1 MTQTL
6 TPGRWRGLVA
16 TSTDSHVFTILAFDQ
31 RGSYI
36 EMLPEG
42 SSFDDAVTIKQD
54 VVAAL
59 SPHTSAVLLDPTYG
73 LTPALHMSRSSGL
86 LMALE
91 KTGYSGKSTYR
102 LTDFDPDWTVEK
114 IKKIGASAVKL
125 LVYYHPDAGEL
136 ATEIETLVRDTAA
149 ACHASDLPLFVEPLS
164 YSLDANVSK
173 SSAEF
178 AAQRPAIV
186 RETARRLGAIGPD
199 ILKMEFPVHAAID
212 TNEANWQSACAAISE
227 ASAVPWVLL
236 SAGVDFSVFERQAQI
251 ACQNGASGFLAGR
264 AIWKECVKMPS
275 EERQN
280 FLRNTAVE
288 RLTRLND
295 VTLKYGRAWTDF
307 YQPAKVSEDWYIHYS

>member
-31 RGSYI
+31 RGSYV

-42 SSFDDAVTIKQD
+42 STFEDAVTIKQE
-54 VVAAL
+54 VITAL

-73 LTPALHMSRSSGL
+73 LTPALYMSRSSGL

-91 KTGYSGKSTYR
+91 KTGYPGKSTYR
-102 LTDFDPDWTVEK
+102 LTDFDPNWTVEK

-149 ACHASDLPLFVEPLS
+149 ACHVSDLPLFVEPLS
-164 YSLDANVSK
+164 YSLQTDVSK

-178 AAQRPAIV
+178 AKQRPQIV
-186 RETARRLGAIGPD
+186 RETARRLSALGPD
-199 ILKMEFPVHAAID
+199 ILKMEFPVDADFDSDEVSWQAAC
-212 TNEANWQSACAAISE
+212 SAISE
-227 ASAVPWVLL
+227 ACSVPWVLL
-236 SAGVDFSVFERQAQI
+236 SAGVDFSVFERQALI

-264 AIWKECVKMPS
+264 AIWKECVKMSP
-275 EERQN
+275 EERQQ
-280 FLRNTAVE
+280 FLSVRAVE
-288 RLTRLND
+288 RLTRLNEL
-295 VTLKYGRAWTDF
+295 TLKYGRPWTDF
-307 YQPAKVSEDWYIHYS
+307 YQPIAASEDWYIHYS

>member
-6 TPGRWRGLVA
+6 TPGRWRGLTA
-16 TSTDSHVFTILAFDQ
+16 CSTDSHVFTILAFDQ
-31 RGSYI
+31 RGSYVD
-36 EMLPEG
+36 MLPED
-42 SSFDDAVTIKQD
+42 STFEDAVTIKQE
-54 VVAAL
+54 VITAL

-91 KTGYSGKSTYR
+91 KTGYSGNSTYR

-164 YSLDANVSK
+164 YSLQANVSK

-178 AAQRPAIV
+178 AAQRPQIV
-186 RETARRLGAIGPD
+186 RETARRLSALGPD
-199 ILKMEFPVHAAID
+199 ILKMEFPVDADFDTDEVSWQAAC
-212 TNEANWQSACAAISE
+212 SAISE
-227 ASAVPWVLL
+227 ASSIPWVLL
-236 SAGVDFSVFERQAQI
+236 SAGVDFSVYERQVLV

-264 AIWKECVKMPS
+264 AIWKECIKMSP
-275 EERQN
+275 EERQQ
-280 FLRNTAVE
+280 FLSVRGVE
-288 RLTRLND
+288 RLTRLNES
-295 VTLKYGRAWTDF
+295 TLRYGRPWTDF
-307 YQPAKVSEDWYIHYS
+307 YQPMAAPEDWYIHYS